1 MAALFAIAENKSNFH
16 HTHASTFSLLVFQ
29 WENDKGSKATM
40 IEEILG
46 EIIILIMFLTK
57 QVIPKANKFNTEHKH
72 LERAINK
79 MKNT

>member
-1 MAALFAIAENKSNFH
+1 
-16 HTHASTFSLLVFQ
+16 
-29 WENDKGSKATM
+29 M